1 MTEQARQRLKE
12 MMKYCIIYPE
22 GCEPTEPE
30 DDPTD
35 DTRGG

>member
-12 MMKYCIIYPE
+12 MMKYCIIYHE

-30 DDPTD
+30 DEPTD
-35 DTRGG
+35 